1 MFSSIP
7 HLVVEAV
14 SALQHADVFWTH
26 VIVTDDAGILDIQ
39 LQSGQRHRVR
49 NKLEPE
55 DFVSDACVFSHAGS
69 KLIYSLRICF
79 CSVTELCSL

>member
-55 DFVSDACVFSHAGS
+55 DFVSHAGS